1 MSDPT
6 PPGEPDPGPGWGA
19 PPAQPPTGPY
29 GPPTGQPYGPPPQ
42 GTPHPQS
49 PPYPPQGTPPPGTPY
64 PPYGQ
69 PGYDGGPGWRP
80 TGPVTNQKAQWALGL
95 GLTSV
100 VLGCCFAVL
109 GLVGIAAVVLG
120 FQSLREIEATNGAQT
135 GRGLAISG
143 IVAGIAGILIA
154 LLLTLLA
161 VLLFASG

>member
-6 PPGEPDPGPGWGA
+6 PPGEPDG
-19 PPAQPPTGPY
+19 PPA
-29 GPPTGQPYGPPPQ
+29 GQPYGPPPQ

-49 PPYPPQGTPPPGTPY
+49 PQYPPQYPPQGTPPPGTPY

-69 PGYDGGPGWRP
+69 PGYYGGPGWRP
-80 TGPVTNQKAQWALGL
+80 AGPVTNQKAQWALGL

-109 GLVGIAAVVLG
+109 GLVGIAAVVIG
-120 FQSLREIEATNGAQT
+120 FQSLGEIKAANGAQT

-143 IVAGIAGILIA
+143 IVAGIVGVLVA
-154 LLLTLLA
+154 LLLSLLA
-161 VLLFASG
+161 VLLLASG